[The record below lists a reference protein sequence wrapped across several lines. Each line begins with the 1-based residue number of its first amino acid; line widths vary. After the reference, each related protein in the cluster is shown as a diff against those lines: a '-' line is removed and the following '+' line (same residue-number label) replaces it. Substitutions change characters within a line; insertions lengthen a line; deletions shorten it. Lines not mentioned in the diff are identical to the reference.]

1 MCRLPSRHVFVFF
14 LLSEKSFDS
23 SIVKNITRLTREV
36 GKSSKKIWFI
46 WDSLKR
52 NSLTKMNGLL
62 CPGNETITL
71 IKDICNPC
79 GTDDGLT
86 HCSIGCIDANYTQ
99 RKWLSNH
106 KLTKLTI
113 SIPLFLLVH
122 FVTIFNAP
130 CDFYSRIGDTIIVFL
145 LTLRHFYYPLTIVCR
160 QHNVISPWK
169 SDLYR
174 LIYFIDYKLSS
185 SGSKSHNL
193 P

>member
-23 SIVKNITRLTREV
+23 SIVKNITREV
-36 GKSSKKIWFI
+36 RTEKSSKKIWFI

-113 SIPLFLLVH
+113 SIPLFFTGPFRHHFQRTMWLLQQDWWH
-122 FVTIFNAP
+122 NNCISTN
-130 CDFYSRIGDTIIVFL
+130 SQTFL
-145 LTLRHFYYPLTIVCR
+145 LPTD
-160 QHNVISPWK
+160 NS
-169 SDLYR
+169 
-174 LIYFIDYKLSS
+174 LSS
-185 SGSKSHNL
+185 A
-193 P
+193 